1 MEFLG
6 VQYWD
11 RCFFFYTFDLPKVI
25 NNKSKAILFADDTSI
40 IISNLNPINL
50 KKYVINIF
58 EQMNVWFINNFLSLN
73 FDKTHYLQFR
83 TKNSSPM
90 DIEIINTSITQF
102 LSIVIY
108 TAFSWKIILT
118 N

>member
-6 VQYWD
+6 VQYGNIN
-11 RCFFFYTFDLPKVI
+11 DLPKVI

-40 IISNLNPINL
+40 IISNPNAINL
-50 KKYVINIF
+50 KKYIINIF
-58 EQMNVWFINNFLSLN
+58 EQMNVWFTSTFFIIN

-90 DIEIINTSITQF
+90 DTKIINTSITQF
-102 LSIVIY
+102 LGIVIY
-108 TAFSWKIILT
+108 TTYS
-118 N
+118 